1 MNIIISNPKYID
13 LIVLD
18 KLLYF
23 NSICGS
29 ILNEAHYFGINQGYL
44 KKIKTGQ
51 LPAQKR
57 EHLQQ

>member
-29 ILNEAHYFGINQGYL
+29 ILNGINQAYL
-44 KKIKTGQ
+44 KKN
-51 LPAQKR
+51 
-57 EHLQQ
+57 